1 MKRLLSLLLILLS
14 VAATSFAQ
22 HIALFP
28 IEKNGK
34 TGYIDATGKVVIT
47 PRFEAGWP
55 FSEGMAAVQIGSD
68 WGYIDE
74 TGKIVIKPIYFSAA
88 SFREGIADV
97 GVYHKGRKS
106 IDGKVGYYQYIDR
119 TGKPISD
126 EKYEIT
132 FDFSEGF
139 AHVVDAENRHGFIDR
154 SGRIVIPKR
163 SQGNKVSNGR
173 ILFRTQGNMPDSRA
187 GYYDISGKIII
198 DPVYSYGNEF
208 SEGLACVYTDDGAGF
223 IDTSGKFVIE
233 PKFARCLGFSD
244 GLAAVYIEQDD
255 KTAGWGFIDRAG
267 NIVISPRF
275 AEIEPFSDNVAIVR
289 PYDYGTDS
297 GVGRSGVIDRTGKMI
312 IPAQYTYIGQF
323 KNGLAFVNLTDV
335 IYTHGNPDRWGYIN
349 KTGKLVWQNK

>member
-1 MKRLLSLLLILLS
+1 MLILFS
-14 VAATSFAQ
+14 FAAISFAQ
-22 HIALFP
+22 QKALFP

-34 TGYIDATGKVVIT
+34 TGYIDATGKVVIA

-55 FSEGMAAVQIGSD
+55 FSEGMAPVQVGGD

-74 TGKIVIKPIYFSAA
+74 TGRIVIEPVFFSAG

-97 GVYHKGRKS
+97 GVYPKGRKS

-139 AHVVDAENRHGFIDR
+139 AHVVNAENKQGFIDR
-154 SGRIVIPKR
+154 SGRMVIPQR

-187 GYYDISGKIII
+187 GYYDISGKIVI
-198 DPVYSYGNEF
+198 DPVFSYGKEF
-208 SEGLACVYTDDGAGF
+208 SEGLACVDTEKGTGF
-223 IDTSGKFVIE
+223 IDVSGKFVIE
-233 PKFARCLGFSD
+233 PKFVRCLDFTD
-244 GLAAVYIEQDD
+244 GLAGVYIEQDD

-267 NIVISPRF
+267 SIVISPRF
-275 AEIEPFSDNVAIVR
+275 AEIERFSDNVAVVR

-297 GVGRSGVIDRTGKMI
+297 GVGRSGVIDRAGKMI
-312 IPAQYTYIGQF
+312 IPAQYPYIGQF
-323 KNGLAFVNLTDV
+323 KNGLAYVNLTDEYIV
-335 IYTHGNPDRWGYIN
+335 HGTPDRWGYIN
-349 KTGKLVWQNK
+349 KGGKLVWQNK